1 LPYGLLAD
9 AVLLAHAAF
18 VAFVVL
24 GGLLVL
30 RWPRLAW
37 VHLPVVAWGAGIE
50 FAGGICPLTPLEN
63 HLRALA
69 QQQGYAGGFVEH
81 LLRLTDDALT
91 GWRRRHLA
99 GAALE
104 DLRAEFLLE
113 FLDRDRKGGLADE
126 AGLGRTTKMALAR
139 HCNDVLEL
147 GERHSCAPSG
157 GEKLVSSFVPP
168 PHVFACGDR
177 IGVQQYLSGTAC
189 LLDQRR
195 IAFQV
200 SQPQ

>member
-37 VHLPVVAWGAGIE
+37 LHLPVVAWGAGIE

-63 HLRALA
+63 HLRTLA

-81 LLRLTDDALT
+81 YVFGLLYPEGLTRDVQLAL
-91 GWRRRHLA
+91 GLLVLVVNAAVYAWAWRRHR
-99 GAALE
+99 
-104 DLRAEFLLE
+104 RP
-113 FLDRDRKGGLADE
+113 
-126 AGLGRTTKMALAR
+126 AR
-139 HCNDVLEL
+139 
-147 GERHSCAPSG
+147 R
-157 GEKLVSSFVPP
+157 
-168 PHVFACGDR
+168 
-177 IGVQQYLSGTAC
+177 
-189 LLDQRR
+189 
-195 IAFQV
+195 
-200 SQPQ
+200 